1 MAVGEAAVPGGRVGR
16 DCICWQNMKRGSLL
30 CPYLK
35 HVRHHEENDETICT
49 IEDGETFSL
58 DKPFR
63 SQRQALGPKGLFLKC
78 VDIHASF
85 TSKVKNVHYFFMTV
99 DDRTDISV
107 LWVQ

>member
-1 MAVGEAAVPGGRVGR
+1 MIYFAKK
-16 DCICWQNMKRGSLL
+16 IGSDSTVS
-30 CPYLK
+30 PA
-35 HVRHHEENDETICT
+35 HGSCT

-58 DKPFR
+58 AKPFR